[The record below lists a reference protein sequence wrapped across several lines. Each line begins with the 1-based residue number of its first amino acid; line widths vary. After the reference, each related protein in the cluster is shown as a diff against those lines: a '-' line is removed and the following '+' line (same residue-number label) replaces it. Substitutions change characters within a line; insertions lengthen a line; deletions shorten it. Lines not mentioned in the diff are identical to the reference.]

1 MLTWKQFTE
10 YAAEFRLKEEY
21 VAQTKPFFE
30 KVDPDF
36 FDRMYS
42 AEKIESEEI
51 KKAFPG
57 DEYRR
62 FMLIMA
68 VAGWPEMEAHY
79 KKMNFTSEMLDN
91 IRPDLGLWVDK
102 FVSECGIAG
111 LDPRIYSW
119 VRALRRG
126 SILQF
131 GRLQCNYDHAF
142 YGKVALFKD
151 EKGECYFEPSE
162 EHNDKALFSVGDPCI
177 NLHIPAA
184 GPLKRELCIDSLRKM
199 VKFFAQYRP
208 DFDYKAVVCYS
219 WILDPTF
226 TQIMKSTN
234 LADFQKLGHLYRL
247 EGVDETQEVIWRV
260 FDLPLGSSV
269 DDLDRRPWDTGMR
282 KAVGEYLKQGG
293 RFWEYGTVILKEELP
308 ALLG

>member
-1 MLTWKQFTE
+1 MLTWNQFEE

-30 KVDPDF
+30 ALDPAF
-36 FDRMYS
+36 FDRMFN
-42 AEKIESEEI
+42 AEKVDAEAI
-51 KKAFPG
+51 KSAFPG
-57 DEYRR
+57 EEYRR

-68 VAGWPEMEAHY
+68 VAGWPLMAEHY
-79 KKMNFTSEMLDN
+79 KKMNFTQEMLDD
-91 IRPDLGLWVDK
+91 IRPDLDLWVDK
-102 FVSECGIAG
+102 FVAENGIAG
-111 LDPRIYSW
+111 LDTRIYGW
-119 VRALRRG
+119 VLALRRG

-142 YGKVALFKD
+142 YGKVALFKN
-151 EKGECYFEPSE
+151 EQGEFYFEPCE
-162 EHNDKALFSVGDPCI
+162 TPNDKALFSCGDPCI

-184 GPLKRELCIDSLRKM
+184 GPLKRELCIDSLRKI
-199 VKFFAQYRP
+199 VKFFAKYRP
-208 DFDYKAVVCYS
+208 DFDYKAIVCYS

-226 TQIMKSTN
+226 TKIMKSTN
-234 LADFQKLGHLYRL
+234 LADFQKLGHLYRM

-260 FDLPLGSSV
+260 FDLPFGSGV
-269 DDLDRRPWDTGMR
+269 DALDSRPWNTGMR

-293 RFWEYGTVILKEELP
+293 TFCEYGTVILKEELP